1 MDKFMK
7 DIRIEEIGKI
17 WEKLHGMYCEDCD
30 GSCTGCPV
38 QKAIDAVTELELYED
53 DCPYG
58 R

>member
-7 DIRIEEIGKI
+7 DVRIEEIWKI

-53 DCPYG
+53 EC
-58 R
+58 